1 MMMMKPLREHLSPF
15 SWIQPHSKGASFT
28 SYHIPVF
35 KCSPSM
41 MRGWIL
47 KYSLPGRR
55 KKGRGRGE
63 KLERESQSPSFFP
76 FLPILCPFRRLL
88 LRLKYKTRLCP
99 PFPPFPCP
107 VFVFVL
113 CPAGP
118 GGCCTFRSRNREKSG
133 IELTGRLS
141 IAILVLHFF
150 AKARKWCFGQEV
162 QHWRSTP
169 RWLGQ

>member
-1 MMMMKPLREHLSPF
+1 MMMMMKPLREHLSPF

-41 MRGWIL
+41 MRGWMP

-63 KLERESQSPSFFP
+63 KLERESQSLSFFP

-113 CPAGP
+113 CPAGVA
-118 GGCCTFRSRNREKSG
+118 RSALETERNLGSN
-133 IELTGRLS
+133 
-141 IAILVLHFF
+141 
-150 AKARKWCFGQEV
+150 
-162 QHWRSTP
+162 
-169 RWLGQ
+169 WLGVCRSPFWFYTSSPKQENPINDASDRKCSTEGQLLVD

>member
-1 MMMMKPLREHLSPF
+1 MMMMMKPLREHLSPF

-41 MRGWIL
+41 MRGWMP

-88 LRLKYKTRLCP
+88 LRLKYKTGTELVQLINDILLP
-99 PFPPFPCP
+99 IVVADNLPGHSSS
-107 VFVFVL
+107 
-113 CPAGP
+113 PAG
-118 GGCCTFRSRNREKSG
+118 KSL
-133 IELTGRLS
+133 IYSSCFFFLTWVRAYHLCHS
-141 IAILVLHFF
+141 TRRPNFVPQRIL
-150 AKARKWCFGQEV
+150 A
-162 QHWRSTP
+162 
-169 RWLGQ
+169 